1 MARISKTIA
10 GPRRGEV
17 WLVSLD
23 PTVGSEIQKTR
34 PAVVVQNDHSNRTA
48 QTTIIAPLTSRVRPK
63 LYPTEVLISAGE
75 GGCRLDSVVLL
86 RQLRCV
92 DRTRLIKKLG
102 LVRSRTVESIDQ
114 ALLITLGLVEL

>member
-48 QTTIIAPLTSRVRPK
+48 QTTIIATLTSRVRPK